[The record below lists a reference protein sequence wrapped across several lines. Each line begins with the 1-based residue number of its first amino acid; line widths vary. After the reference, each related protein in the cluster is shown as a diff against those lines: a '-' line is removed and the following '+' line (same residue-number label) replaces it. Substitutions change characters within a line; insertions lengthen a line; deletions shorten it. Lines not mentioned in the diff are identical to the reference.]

1 MSLNPSAAA
10 RFCPPP
16 TATPYRK
23 RLSKVPMRARSRS
36 DNYAAVL
43 RLQSTQPKDR
53 RVYNAPYRILCITG
67 DAAGTK
73 DGRSQ
78 LAKRELHRYF
88 NYMEIRIWHC
98 QPAVKML

>member
-53 RVYNAPYRILCITG
+53 RVYTPLTG
-67 DAAGTK
+67 NPAWPQPQREGGKAEPEGGPEIN
-73 DGRSQ
+73 GR
-78 LAKRELHRYF
+78 R
-88 NYMEIRIWHC
+88 
-98 QPAVKML
+98 V